1 MGSRLNY
8 ELPKS
13 LIDIDGRKMLD
24 IIVEQLNLTGV
35 VNITL
40 ITGYKDYLFSEY
52 NINKIQNKKF
62 RFQIRYIVFT
72 VLNHLQLKKMFW
84 LFMEMFCLNIL

>member
-24 IIVEQLNLTGV
+24 IIIEQLNLTGV
-35 VNITL
+35 VNNDITL

-62 RFQIRYIVFT
+62 KISNQVHSIYCAESLTTEKDVFGYLWRCF
-72 VLNHLQLKKMFW
+72 V
-84 LFMEMFCLNIL
+84 